1 MSRSITLFHVSLD
14 FNKCSPL
21 TCRSYHKRIR
31 GGKSSRA
38 RFFYSRK
45 KQQVKKLQQEDI
57 VSLSSNY
64 DEFCKHS
71 MQSRNVRQNKHNYR
85 RQIEKHR
92 NKSLGNSPNGI
103 SHGSHHSISQ
113 LSIPARANLFIQG
126 RKAKLNQRERHQNVG
141 NKRNEIIPTLQKL
154 KKQLIESND
163 YVRITSMVFK
173 KPALEKQTS
182 CTSLAVSKLAGE
194 QGHNELD
201 EKKKGRK
208 EKEEESEGRRRES
221 KEKKKESTERRRESK
236 ERNKECKEKKV
247 ESKEGKNEIKEKKK
261 ESKERRRECKEGN
274 KESKEKKV
282 ESKEGKN
289 EIKEKKKE
297 SKERRRECKEGNKE
311 SKEKKVESKEG
322 KNEIKEKKVESK
334 EGKNEIKEKKRE
346 SKERKRERNERKRE
360 SKDRKKEDREKK
372 EESKE
377 RKKGSKEKNNIELA
391 GKHKAEIEA
400 TDDKQK
406 SVAMNEKIFQRR
418 GRQIEIRL
426 ASPSTSEASFG
437 CSNQICNSNALESES
452 SKNQIKRVYLVNQ
465 QSPFGGAER
474 RSFTVLFP
482 DEAETIPMTKLP
494 NSNPVSPGWLSPVPY
509 PTLDLSLAYFTPEH
523 SPLTS
528 PSPIMDH
535 TCRLKPTFFK
545 K

>member
-38 RFFYSRK
+38 SFFYSRK

-71 MQSRNVRQNKHNYR
+71 MQSRNIRQNKHNYR
-85 RQIEKHR
+85 RHIEKHR

-141 NKRNEIIPTLQKL
+141 NKRNEIMPTLQKL

-194 QGHNELD
+194 QGHKELD

-208 EKEEESEGRRRES
+208 EKKEESEGGRRES
-221 KEKKKESTERRRESK
+221 KEKKKESIERRRESK
-236 ERNKECKEKKV
+236 ERNKECKEKKK
-247 ESKEGKNEIKEKKK
+247 ESKEGKNEIKEKKR
-261 ESKERRRECKEGN
+261 ESKERRRESKERN
-274 KESKEKKV
+274 KECKEKKK

-289 EIKEKKKE
+289 EIKEKK
-297 SKERRRECKEGNKE
+297 R
-311 SKEKKVESKEG
+311 
-322 KNEIKEKKVESK
+322 ESK

-391 GKHKAEIEA
+391 EKHKAEIEA

-406 SVAMNEKIFQRR
+406 PVAMNEKIFQRR

-494 NSNPVSPGWLSPVPY
+494 NSNPVSPGWLSPVSY

-535 TCRLKPTFFK
+535 TRRLKPSFFK